1 MADSFLGD
9 EVAIVI
15 LVGVAGDEFLLLVQ
29 VADGGYSVAGII
41 GQLTPASISSFDGGH
56 IPGFIVVVGCHLAI
70 LIHNL
75 GQAV

>member
-1 MADSFLGD
+1 MADGFLGD

-15 LVGVAGDEFLLLVQ
+15 LVGVTGDELLLVQ

-41 GQLTPASISSFDGGH
+41 GQLTPASISSLDGGH